1 MTELKKLT
9 IEIIKKHLAT
19 NKKITYEW
27 DRDDSYY
34 VINTGC
40 FSTVHI
46 GKEKVIF
53 HTVFS
58 AIPVYG
64 DFTEIWQ
71 EACELENTQTK
82 IKKDNREARIIRWL
96 KMQK

>member
-1 MTELKKLT
+1 MRELEELT
-9 IEIIKKHLAT
+9 IEIIKKHLAS
-19 NKKITYEW
+19 NKKIGYDW
-27 DRDDSYY
+27 DMKESYY
-34 VINTGC
+34 VIRTGC
-40 FSTVHI
+40 FSKVQI
-46 GKEKVIF
+46 GKEKVVF
-53 HTVFS
+53 HTLFN